1 MTNIGQLSVP
11 RDQKSSGKKITTWTF
26 TFPSEE
32 KADIHVHLLSQPD
45 KLLFQATSDHPL
57 LKGKIWSSPDIA
69 QLSSIV
75 QEEIQNLS
83 DDVHGE
89 QWAQVLAVEIKTY
102 TSKNHQQHTQIEFS
116 VDPLLRDTK
125 TPKSNHG
132 ESRVIKGGRVQ
143 TYQETSH
150 LEGLSNEL
158 PSGPLTADTSRE
170 LRRHK
175 DTPTTRTLV
184 PQTSQSEKALQDIK
198 TTLDNFAAELGKAL
212 DPSRPNPN
220 SIPTP
225 EDLVHLMKNAVEKL
239 K

>member
-1 MTNIGQLSVP
+1 
-11 RDQKSSGKKITTWTF
+11 
-26 TFPSEE
+26 
-32 KADIHVHLLSQPD
+32 
-45 KLLFQATSDHPL
+45 
-57 LKGKIWSSPDIA
+57 
-69 QLSSIV
+69 
-75 QEEIQNLS
+75 
-83 DDVHGE
+83 
-89 QWAQVLAVEIKTY
+89 
-102 TSKNHQQHTQIEFS
+102 
-116 VDPLLRDTK
+116 
-125 TPKSNHG
+125 
-132 ESRVIKGGRVQ
+132 VQ

-225 EDLVHLMKNAVEKL
+225 EDLVYLMKNAAEKL